1 MNDESQISETEARA
15 NLEKWKGI
23 LKGIK
28 KNKTTRKDHALKLAK
43 ELESFTEN
51 ILAAQ
56 KSYIEKGFEVTIEVS
71 PETGLVTK
79 WKLANKYPKRI
90 RVGGDAV
97 NNIDIQAD
105 KTMSV
110 EEFNSIVNLL
120 GDGELSSK
128 DIHEALKQGKIGKR
142 KLQPTLGNI
151 LNGMFGKALIEKA
164 NDVTRGP
171 GVRYRK
177 VK

>member
-28 KNKTTRKDHALKLAK
+28 KNKTTRKDHAVKLAK

-56 KSYIEKGFEVTIEVS
+56 KAYFEKGFEVTIETS
-71 PETGLVTK
+71 KETGLVIK
-79 WKLANKYPKRI
+79 WKLKNKYPKRN
-90 RVGGDAV
+90 RVVGGDI
-97 NNIDIQAD
+97 NNVQSDPPLKVQ
-105 KTMSV
+105 
-110 EEFNSIVNLL
+110 EFNSIVNLL
-120 GDGELSSK
+120 PDVEFGSK
-128 DIHEALKQGKIGKR
+128 EIQEALEKGEIGKR

-151 LNGMFGKALIEKA
+151 LNGMFGKSLVERVNK
-164 NDVTRGP
+164 DSRGP